1 MYGKSLRAV
10 LKIISLLF
18 FIFILPVLTAAE
30 ESKEKSEQKD
40 LKYNSNN
47 SLSLVLTRGNNETFS
62 FSFDS
67 DQYLDIKNNRINLKA
82 RFINATANGTKKSDY
97 YYSHLKYDR
106 KIKSVAYLLG
116 FIRYER
122 NKLAG
127 YNFRWAFSAGGGAT
141 WIGRETITIM
151 SELAFGW
158 NNENNTHKIAEQS
171 SANSPESWE
180 KTISTSFLSSI
191 FTTKATLKVSE
202 SSQMTVQE
210 TLFFNLEDFNDY
222 RSNSHV
228 SLAVSINEHFA
239 LSTSVQVIYQRM
251 PVEGFD
257 STDLYLLS
265 SIVITI

>member
-1 MYGKSLRAV
+1 MIL
-10 LKIISLLF
+10 
-18 FIFILPVLTAAE
+18 FILILTGLIAAE
-30 ESKEKSEQKD
+30 DGEEKSDQKG
-40 LKYNSNN
+40 LEYKSNN
-47 SLSLVLTRGNNETFS
+47 SLSLVLTRGNNDTFS

-82 RFINATANGTKKSDY
+82 RFINATSNGTKKSDY

-106 KIKSVAYLLG
+106 KIKSMAYLLG

-141 WIGRETITIM
+141 WINRESVSIM

-158 NNENNTHKIAEQS
+158 NNENNTHRITEQS
-171 SANSPESWE
+171 IANSPESWQ

-191 FTTKATLKVSE
+191 FTNKASLKVSE
-202 SSQMTVQE
+202 SSQMIVQE

-222 RSNSHV
+222 RSNSHL
-228 SLAVSINEHFA
+228 SLAVSINKHFA
-239 LSTSVQVIYQRM
+239 LSTSVQMIYQGM

>member
-1 MYGKSLRAV
+1 MEGKLFSRILRFILV
-10 LKIISLLF
+10 IILF
-18 FIFILPVLTAAE
+18 FAASGLLQAE
-30 ESKEKSEQKD
+30 ESEENSKEKG
-40 LKYNSNN
+40 LKYSSNN
-47 SLSLVLTRGNNETFS
+47 SLSLVLTRGNNENFS
-62 FSFDS
+62 FSFNS
-67 DQYLDIKNNRINLKA
+67 DQYFDFKNNRINLNA
-82 RFINATANGTKKSDY
+82 RFINATSNGTKKSDY

-141 WIGRETITIM
+141 WISRDNLILS

-158 NNENNTHKIAEQS
+158 NNENNTRKIADQS
-171 SANSPESWE
+171 IANSPQSWE

-191 FTTKATLKVSE
+191 FTNKADLKVSE
-202 SSQMTVQE
+202 SAQLILQE
-210 TLFFNLEDFNDY
+210 TLFFNLEDLNDY
-222 RSNSHV
+222 RSNSFV
-228 SLAVSINEHFA
+228 SLSVAINEHFA
-239 LSTSVQVIYQRM
+239 LSTSIQIIYQGL

>member
-1 MYGKSLRAV
+1 MKGKLTPRTLIFFSVIFLIFITSGLIRAEDAEEDSEEKSL
-10 LKIISLLF
+10 
-18 FIFILPVLTAAE
+18 
-30 ESKEKSEQKD
+30 
-40 LKYNSNN
+40 KYSSNN
-47 SLSLVLTRGNNETFS
+47 SLSLVLTRGNNENFS

-67 DQYLDIKNNRINLKA
+67 DQYLNFKNNRINLNA
-82 RFINATANGTKKSDY
+82 RFINATSNGTKKSDY

-127 YNFRWAFSAGGGAT
+127 YNYRWAFSAGGGAT
-141 WIGRETITIM
+141 WINRDNMTLS

-158 NNENNTHKIAEQS
+158 NNENNTQRIADQIIS
-171 SANSPESWE
+171 NSANSWE

-191 FTTKATLKVSE
+191 FTNKADFKVSE
-202 SSQMTVQE
+202 SAQLILQE
-210 TLFFNLEDFNDY
+210 TLFFNLEDLNDY
-222 RSNSHV
+222 RSNSFV
-228 SLAVSINEHFA
+228 SLSVAINEHLA
-239 LSTSVQVIYQRM
+239 LSTNIQIIYQGL

-265 SIVITI
+265 SIVITM

>member
-1 MYGKSLRAV
+1 MKGKFSLGIQKFIPMMILIFVASG
-10 LKIISLLF
+10 II
-18 FIFILPVLTAAE
+18 TAE
-30 ESKEKSEQKD
+30 EVEEKPAEKG

-47 SLSLVLTRGNNETFS
+47 SLSLVLTRGNNESFS
-62 FSFDS
+62 FSFNS
-67 DQYLDIKNNRINLKA
+67 DQYLDFKNNRINLNA
-82 RFINATANGTKKSDY
+82 RFINATSNGTKKSDY

-141 WIGRETITIM
+141 WISRENITIS

-158 NNENNTHKIAEQS
+158 NNENNARRIADQS
-171 SANSPESWE
+171 IADSPQSWE

-191 FTTKATLKVSE
+191 LTNKADFKVSK
-202 SSQMTVQE
+202 SAQLKIQE
-210 TLFFNLEDFNDY
+210 TLFFNLEDLNDY
-222 RSNSHV
+222 RSNSFV
-228 SLAVSINEHFA
+228 SLSVAINEHFA
-239 LSTSVQVIYQRM
+239 LSTSIQIIYQGL